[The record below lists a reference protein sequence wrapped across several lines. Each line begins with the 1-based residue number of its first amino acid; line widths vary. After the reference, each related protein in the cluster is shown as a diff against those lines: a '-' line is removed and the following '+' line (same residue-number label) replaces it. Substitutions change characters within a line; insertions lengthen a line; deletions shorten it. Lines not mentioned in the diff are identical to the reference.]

1 MGWLNLFY
9 VCVFCILQC
18 LSLHLFLT
26 NTCWSLSCKV
36 WQRTSRESRWRRRS
50 WFQGKVRK
58 SLRNWRWSPAR
69 SFLGISQIL
78 KNENTN
84 FSKGFYVL
92 SSEENYQRQLG
103 FQSRDWQQRC
113 PFRRHC
119 IEGSPLNFKLKG
131 SLHCIKGSP
140 LNAHCRFY
148 SLSNKKYLCKRWQE
162 LIVVQFLCGI
172 LEPPRPWK
180 AIGVLHICSIPI
192 SWVHRRLPLHLW
204 CSPCYLLRWEKGG
217 SNSSLPPNHKS
228 STATQLHIKSPGRKQ
243 SDYRTDSGSSFL
255 SHKPWTNIKGE
266 VRRFFFICSKFLLA
280 QN

>member
-36 WQRTSRESRWRRRS
+36 WQRTSRESRWQRRS

-119 IEGSPLNFKLKG
+119 IEGSPLNFKLKC
-131 SLHCIKGSP
+131 SLHCVMAPLKMFITDSIHCPIKSTFV
-140 LNAHCRFY
+140 RDD
-148 SLSNKKYLCKRWQE
+148 R
-162 LIVVQFLCGI
+162 
-172 LEPPRPWK
+172 
-180 AIGVLHICSIPI
+180 
-192 SWVHRRLPLHLW
+192 
-204 CSPCYLLRWEKGG
+204 
-217 SNSSLPPNHKS
+217 SSLLFS
-228 STATQLHIKSPGRKQ
+228 FSVGYLSLQGPGRPLVY
-243 SDYRTDSGSSFL
+243 STSVAF
-255 SHKPWTNIKGE
+255 P
-266 VRRFFFICSKFLLA
+266 
-280 QN
+280 